1 MEFVQLVLLF
11 TKYLESLGVKYKIKE
26 WTFVEVDT
34 SMWRIVEFVFSKPN
48 ENLEKLDF
56 KFPRTML
63 SEKSLDTVPKC
74 FQKKT
79 CTITPATCKHKT
91 CEGLNDAMIY
101 NLSPLKDII
110 MDVFGKMSK
119 SELNNTL
126 EDNALVEVFYP
137 TAEPLLKIN
146 YFLKP
151 EYELYTGL
159 HIDKNFVLHVPYNIN
174 LYSNSRMTVKS
185 SYQFDVCFKI
195 GCENFE
201 IVFCSSNPYIH
212 SLEMCAVVK
221 KGVYQL
227 AKPTC
232 SNANFANSTLP
243 ALCYFTLPDFKNC
256 SFMTRNTVF
265 MDLQNVLKMFGAAT
279 LDMQEYTGS
288 DNQDTACF
296 KPIKGP
302 GSEVTKASDFN
313 ALTTYTHKSFYYLV
327 PPCNHEVLKQFI
339 TSMIYM
345 YNRQLFES
353 SVSYYYPKIEFKYY
367 EQFTLSFS
375 GPLIPPISF
384 VDRKPLIKLLDN
396 MVYFK
401 KTNAVNTIPVII
413 KPNGFTNMG
422 LRAIYEA
429 FNSNHSL
436 FIKYPICKFFLF
448 NMTGD
453 FDKNAINIGLLSN
466 PGIIGKFYPSS
477 LIRAWGPEWIAY
489 LKSGPCGY
497 LELDIDD
504 ADEVSAMMEIR
515 ERALQARVESKFIW
529 TKNVLHT
536 AEFDF
541 ELEQFRMAYPL
552 IEAARINME

>member
-11 TKYLESLGVKYKIKE
+11 TKYLESISVKYKLKE
-26 WTFVEVDT
+26 WTFVEVDS
-34 SMWRIVEFVFSKPN
+34 SMWRVIELVFSKPN
-48 ENLEKLDF
+48 DHLQKIDF

-63 SEKSLDTVPKC
+63 SEKALDTVPKC

-79 CTITPATCKHKT
+79 YTITPASCKHKA
-91 CEGLNDAMIY
+91 CEGLNNAMLYDLTKI
-101 NLSPLKDII
+101 KD
-110 MDVFGKMSK
+110 MLMNVFGTLSK
-119 SELNNTL
+119 QELQETL
-126 EDNALVEVFYP
+126 DDEELVDMFYP
-137 TAEPLLKIN
+137 TEPIKKIN

-159 HIDKNFVLHVPYNIN
+159 HIDKNFVLHVPYNLS

-195 GCENFE
+195 RYDTFE
-201 IVFCSSNPYIH
+201 IVFCASNPYIH
-212 SLEMCAVVK
+212 SIDSCAIVK
-221 KGVYQL
+221 KGTYQL
-227 AKPTC
+227 DKPTC
-232 SNANFANSTLP
+232 DNSNFANSILP
-243 ALCYFTLPDFKNC
+243 SLCYFTIPDFKNS

-288 DNQDTACF
+288 DNQENSCF
-296 KPIKGP
+296 RPIKGP
-302 GSEVTKASDFN
+302 GSEITKAADFN
-313 ALTTYTHKSFYYLV
+313 ALTTFTHKSFYYLV
-327 PPCNHEVLKQFI
+327 PQGNHEVLKQFI
-339 TSMIYM
+339 KSMIYM
-345 YNRQLFES
+345 FNRQLFES
-353 SVSYYYPKIEFKYY
+353 SVSFYYPKIEFKYY
-367 EQFTLSFS
+367 EQYSLSFT

-384 VDRKPLIKLLDN
+384 VDKTPMIKLLDN
-396 MVYFK
+396 MVYLK
-401 KTNAVNTIPVII
+401 KNNAINTIPVII

-436 FIKYPICKFFLF
+436 FIKFPICKFFLF

-453 FDKNAINIGLLSN
+453 FDKNAINVGLLSN

-477 LIRAWGPEWIAY
+477 LIRAWGPEWISY

-497 LELDIDD
+497 MELDIG
-504 ADEVSAMMEIR
+504 DEDEISAMMEIR

-541 ELEQFRMAYPL
+541 ELDQFRLAYPL
-552 IEAARINME
+552 IEAAKINIE